1 MSFKKNFFFFFIIL
15 IELFLH
21 DKERGEKIMHSLNSN
36 EEKEKGKELLAN
48 HTMNNNYMDNLDLN
62 RL

>member
-1 MSFKKNFFFFFIIL
+1 MSFKKNFFFFIIL